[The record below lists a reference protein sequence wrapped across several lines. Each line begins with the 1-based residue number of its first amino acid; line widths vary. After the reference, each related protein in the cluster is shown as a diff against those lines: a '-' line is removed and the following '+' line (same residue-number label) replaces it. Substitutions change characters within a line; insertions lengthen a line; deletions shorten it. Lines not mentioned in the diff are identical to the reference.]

1 MFFELYVNYRI
12 KISETNTILIPSKS
26 FVEQFDLI
34 ISIVVFFFCRT
45 NIDLRSRIFS
55 LRLIMQILQ
64 TSGPV
69 FRTSEY
75 FLPLIKTNL
84 CVSLSRNGVSFIP
97 ELFEMALFNFVE
109 LLDKFKSH
117 LKVQI
122 EVLFREI
129 FLTILETPTSSFRH
143 KWLVVQTL
151 AKISADAQIIVDL
164 FINYDCSMRSANI
177 FERLVIVLSRAAQG
191 RQAVELG
198 SFDQTKT
205 KIHPNRKQKKNYF
218 QVAIQLKNIIF
229 E

>member
-1 MFFELYVNYRI
+1 
-12 KISETNTILIPSKS
+12 
-26 FVEQFDLI
+26 
-34 ISIVVFFFCRT
+34 
-45 NIDLRSRIFS
+45 
-55 LRLIMQILQ
+55 
-64 TSGPV
+64 
-69 FRTSEY
+69 
-75 FLPLIKTNL
+75 
-84 CVSLSRNGVSFIP
+84 
-97 ELFEMALFNFVE
+97 
-109 LLDKFKSH
+109 
-117 LKVQI
+117 
-122 EVLFREI
+122 
-129 FLTILETPTSSFRH
+129 LTILETPTSSFRH